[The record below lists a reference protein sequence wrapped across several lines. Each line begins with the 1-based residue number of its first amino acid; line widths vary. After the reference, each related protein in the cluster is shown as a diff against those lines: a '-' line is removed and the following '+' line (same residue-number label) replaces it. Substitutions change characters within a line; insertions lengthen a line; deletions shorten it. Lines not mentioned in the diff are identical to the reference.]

1 MANTSEWFYIA
12 RNKAKEKIEAGK
24 MVTGKQPL
32 LIGRFNEPVT
42 NAITSTSALK
52 VIANT
57 VTQT

>member
-32 LIGRFNEPVT
+32 LTEPVT
-42 NAITSTSALK
+42 KATSALK
-52 VIANT
+52 TTASK